1 MGPVGH
7 QVLGGGRTRSLQ
19 HGKITAFGYEFHDV
33 GSASRYTYY
42 LIIGKDGNEFSDPG
56 DS

>member
-19 HGKITAFGYEFHDV
+19 HGKITAFGMN
-33 GSASRYTYY
+33 STM
-42 LIIGKDGNEFSDPG
+42 
-56 DS
+56 

>member
-7 QVLGGGRTRSLQ
+7 QVLGVGRTRSLQ